1 MWIYIILLILHLIIS
16 ALVFLGIQ
24 FDILKVH
31 KYMFFVALFMP
42 FWGVLTVLILHFQI
56 FFHADDGIDV
66 GVEKLKLESE
76 LYRSVTV
83 DEKKVAANTVPI
95 EEALLV
101 NSAKERR
108 TIIMDV
114 LNDNPKEYIEF
125 LQKAGNNEDTEVV
138 HYAVTAMVE
147 ISKEND
153 YKLQDFERQH
163 AKDPENVEVLT
174 GYTDFLWSCLSQNLM
189 QGQVEVLNRELFSS
203 LMEKKL
209 ALTAGSITDFQW
221 AVENELRRKNYTQAS
236 ALLVQMQ
243 TLYPNSEEYY
253 LSRLNYLASLG
264 KGEDIKTLLKEIQKK
279 HIYLS
284 SAAKEVLA
292 FWES

>member
-1 MWIYIILLILHLIIS
+1 MLYIILLAMHLAIS
-16 ALVFLGIQ
+16 VLVFLGIQ
-24 FDILKVH
+24 FHILKVH
-31 KYMFFVALFMP
+31 DYMFFVALLLP
-42 FWGVLTVLILHFQI
+42 FWGVLVVLILHFQI
-56 FFHADDGIDV
+56 FFRADDGIDV

-95 EEALLV
+95 EEALVV

-108 TIIMDV
+108 SIIMDV
-114 LNDNPKEYIEF
+114 LNDNPKDYIQF

-153 YKLQDFERQH
+153 YKLQEFERLH
-163 AKDPENVEVLT
+163 AKDPEDLSVLT

-189 QGQVEVLNRELFSS
+189 QGQVEVLNRELFSD
-203 LMEKKL
+203 LMDKKL
-209 ALTAGSITDFQW
+209 ALETGSVTDFQRV
-221 AVENELRRKNYTQAS
+221 VENDLRRKNYTLAS
-236 ALLVQMQ
+236 ERLRQMQ
-243 TLYPNSEEYY
+243 ALYADDETYY
-253 LSRLNYLASLG
+253 LCRLDYLASLG
-264 KGEDIKTLLKEIQKK
+264 RGDDIKLLIKEINKK
-279 HIYLS
+279 HIFLS

-292 FWES
+292 FWET

>member
-1 MWIYIILLILHLIIS
+1 MVPIILLAVHLVIS

-24 FDILKVH
+24 FHILKVH
-31 KYMFFVALFMP
+31 KCMFFVALLVP

-56 FFHADDGIDV
+56 FFRADDGIDV

-76 LYRSVTV
+76 LYRSITV

-95 EEALLV
+95 EEALVV

-114 LNDNPKEYIEF
+114 LNDNPKEYIQF

-153 YKLQDFERQH
+153 YKLQEFERQH
-163 AKDPENVEVLT
+163 SLDPEDITVLT
-174 GYTDFLWSCLSQNLM
+174 QYTDFLWSCLSQNLM
-189 QGQVEVLNRELFSS
+189 QGQVEVLNRELFSA
-203 LMEKKL
+203 LMQKKM
-209 ALTAGSITDFQW
+209 ALTRGSITDFQRV
-221 AVENELRRKNYTQAS
+221 VENELRRKNYTLAS
-236 ALLVQMQ
+236 ESLRQMH
-243 TLYPNSEEYY
+243 TFYPDREEYY

-264 KGEDIKTLLKEIQKK
+264 RGEDIKRLIEEINRK
-279 HIYLS
+279 HIFLS
-284 SAAKEVLA
+284 STTKEVLA
-292 FWES
+292 FWET

>member
-1 MWIYIILLILHLIIS
+1 MVPIILLAVHLVIS

-24 FDILKVH
+24 FHILKVH
-31 KYMFFVALFMP
+31 KYMFFVALLVP

-56 FFHADDGIDV
+56 FFRADDSIDV

-83 DEKKVAANTVPI
+83 DEKKIAANTVPI
-95 EEALLV
+95 EEALVV

-114 LNDNPKEYIEF
+114 LNDNPKEYIQF
-125 LQKAGNNEDTEVV
+125 LQKAGNNDDTEVV

-153 YKLQDFERQH
+153 YKLQEFERQH
-163 AKDPENVEVLT
+163 FLEPENIAVLAQ
-174 GYTDFLWSCLSQNLM
+174 YTDFLWSCLSQNLM
-189 QGQVEVLNRELFSS
+189 QGQVEVLNRELFSV

-209 ALTAGSITDFQW
+209 ALETGSVTDFRRV
-221 AVENELRRKNYTQAS
+221 VENELRRKNYTQA
-236 ALLVQMQ
+236 AEFLRMMQ
-243 TLYPNSEEYY
+243 TFYPDREEYY
-253 LSRLNYLASLG
+253 LSRLDYLASLG
-264 KGEDIKTLLKEIQKK
+264 RGEEIKQLIQEINKK

-284 SAAKEVLA
+284 SSTKGVLA
-292 FWES
+292 FWEA

>member
-66 GVEKLKLESE
+66 GVEKLRLESE
-76 LYRSVTV
+76 LYRSVV
-83 DEKKVAANTVPI
+83 MDDKKVAANTVPI
-95 EEALLV
+95 EEALLI

-108 TIIMDV
+108 SIIMDV

-153 YKLQDFERQH
+153 FKLQDFERKH
-163 AKDPENVEVLT
+163 TKDPEDVEVLT

-209 ALTAGSITDFQW
+209 ALTEGSITDFQRT
-221 AVENELRRKNYTQAS
+221 VENELRRKNYTQAAVS
-236 ALLVQMQ
+236 LKRMQ
-243 TLYPNSEEYY
+243 TLYPNSEAYY
-253 LSRLNYLASLG
+253 MSRLDYLASLG
-264 KGEDIKTLLKEIQKK
+264 KGEQIKALLGEIQKK

-284 SAAKEVLA
+284 STAKEVLA
-292 FWES
+292 FWEN

>member
-1 MWIYIILLILHLIIS
+1 MWIYIALLILHLIIS

-221 AVENELRRKNYTQAS
+221 AVENELRRKNYTQAA

-243 TLYPNSEEYY
+243 ALYPSSEEYY

-264 KGEDIKTLLKEIQKK
+264 KGEEIKALRREIQTK

-284 SAAKEVLA
+284 SATKEVLA

>member
-1 MWIYIILLILHLIIS
+1 MLAIILLAVHLIIS
-16 ALVFLGIQ
+16 VLVFLGIQ
-24 FDILKVH
+24 FHILKVH
-31 KYMFFVALFMP
+31 KYMFFVVLLMP
-42 FWGVLTVLILHFQI
+42 FWGVLTVLVLHFQI
-56 FFHADDGIDV
+56 LFHADDGIDV

-76 LYRSVTV
+76 LYKSVTV
-83 DEKKVAANTVPI
+83 DEKKTAANTVPI
-95 EEALLV
+95 EEALVV

-163 AKDPENVEVLT
+163 AMDPEDVTVLIA
-174 GYTDFLWSCLSQNLM
+174 YTDFLWGCLSQNLM
-189 QGQVEVLNRELFSS
+189 QGQVEVLNRELFSA
-203 LMEKKL
+203 LMQKKM
-209 ALTAGSITDFQW
+209 ALTPGSITDFRRL
-221 AVENELRRKNYTQAS
+221 VENELKRKNYTQAS
-236 ALLVQMQ
+236 EILRQMQ
-243 TLYPNSEEYY
+243 ALYSDNEEYY
-253 LSRLNYLASLG
+253 LCRLNYLAALGRGEEIKSLL
-264 KGEDIKTLLKEIQKK
+264 TEIEKK

-284 SAAKEVLA
+284 SATKGVLA
-292 FWES
+292 FWET